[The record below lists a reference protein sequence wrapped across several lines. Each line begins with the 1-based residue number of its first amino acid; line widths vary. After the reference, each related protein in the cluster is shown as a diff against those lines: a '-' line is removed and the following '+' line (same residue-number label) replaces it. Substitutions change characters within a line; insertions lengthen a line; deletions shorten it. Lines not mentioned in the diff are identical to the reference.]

1 MPLVVPDIG
10 ITQHVLIDHV
20 LQADERSRFMPANVA
35 EVIGAGTPDG
45 HRFGIGVFL
54 DVNLVEDAVIIV
66 LYPEHHTAH
75 ELIVLHHLHVSEA
88 LDLFSTPDHFIG
100 AVVVNEL

>member
-35 EVIGAGTPDG
+35 EVIGTGTPDG
-45 HRFGIGVFL
+45 H
-54 DVNLVEDAVIIV
+54 
-66 LYPEHHTAH
+66 
-75 ELIVLHHLHVSEA
+75 
-88 LDLFSTPDHFIG
+88 
-100 AVVVNEL
+100 